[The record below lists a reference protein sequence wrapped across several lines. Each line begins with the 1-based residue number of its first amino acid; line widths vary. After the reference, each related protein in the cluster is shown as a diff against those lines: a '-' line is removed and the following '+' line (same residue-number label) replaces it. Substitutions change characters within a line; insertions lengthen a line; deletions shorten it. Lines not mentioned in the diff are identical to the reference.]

1 MNIFKKFSCIMI
13 SLICILNVSFYPNY
27 IFAQNTDDFKV
38 VAYCSDL
45 FKDPVETNIQYDK
58 VTHIIYAFLIPKED
72 GSFVPVKKPDE
83 LKKLVKKGHENNVKV
98 LIAVGGWFDESYAPL
113 DNRFE
118 KIAASDKLRSN
129 FVDNLNKF
137 VEEYNLDGVEID
149 WEYPDLGQSSLNY
162 EKLILEL
169 NSKLKEN
176 NKYLTAAL
184 NGAWSKEEG
193 PEVSKSVTPKCLESF
208 DWISIMAYD
217 MNNEQHSPFWFADTS
232 IEYWLN
238 RGVPNEKIVI
248 GIPFYAHPTNPTWKV
263 YRDFVKEDRENAY
276 KDTATIDGINYYYN
290 GINTV
295 KEKTRLAL
303 NKASGVMLFDVNEDT
318 LDDLSLV
325 KSIDDV
331 ITEASSITFEQRQN
345 KLNFVVANHELIFN
359 QNDNLGVPFID
370 DNNRTLVP
378 VRKAL
383 QSINVTV
390 SYNDLDRVVHATKG
404 NNDLRI
410 PINKDYIYLNG
421 QKIQM
426 DTNATIING
435 RTYIPLR
442 YVFESFNYKITW
454 HESSKTIISTPQS

>member
-1 MNIFKKFSCIMI
+1 MNILKRFSCMMI
-13 SLICILNVSFYPNY
+13 SLVCILNICLSPNY

-98 LIAVGGWFDESYAPL
+98 LIAVGGWFDEAYAPL

-137 VEEYNLDGVEID
+137 VDEYNLDGVELD

-193 PEVSKSVTPKCLESF
+193 PEVSKAVTPKCLESF

-238 RGVPNEKIVI
+238 RGVPKNKIVI

-263 YRDFVKEDRENAY
+263 YRDFVKEDSENAY

-325 KSIDDV
+325 KSINDV
-331 ITEASSITFEQRQN
+331 INEASSITFEQRQK
-345 KLNFVVANHELIFN
+345 KLNFVVSNHELTFDE
-359 QNDNLGVPFID
+359 NDNLGVPFID
-370 DNNRTLVP
+370 ENNRTLVP

-390 SYNDLDRVVHATKG
+390 SYNDLDRVVHATKD
-404 NNDLRI
+404 NHDLKI
-410 PINKDYIYLNG
+410 PIDKDYIYLNG

-426 DTNATIING
+426 DTNATIIDG

-454 HESSKTIISTPQS
+454 HESSKTIIATPQS

>member
-1 MNIFKKFSCIMI
+1 MNIFKRFSCAIL
-13 SLICILNVSFYPNY
+13 SLICILNLSFYPNY
-27 IFAQNTDDFKV
+27 IFSQEKNNFKV
-38 VAYCSDL
+38 VAYCSDI
-45 FKDPVETNIQYDK
+45 FKDSVETNIQYDK
-58 VTHIIYAFLIPKED
+58 LTHIIYAFLIPKED
-72 GSFVPVKKPDE
+72 GSLVPIKKPDE

-98 LIAVGGWFDESYAPL
+98 LIAVGGWFDEAYTPL

-118 KIAASDKLRSN
+118 KIAASDELRESLVN
-129 FVDNLNKF
+129 NIVKFVD
-137 VEEYNLDGVEID
+137 EYNLDGVEID

-162 EKLILEL
+162 EKLVLEL
-169 NSKLKEN
+169 SSKLKEK

-193 PEVSKSVTPKCLESF
+193 PAVSKSVTTKCLESF

-217 MNNEQHSPFWFADTS
+217 MNNKQHSPFWFADTS

-238 RGVPNEKIVI
+238 RDVPKEKIVI

-263 YRDFVKEDRENAY
+263 YRDIVKQDKENAY
-276 KDTATIDGINYYYN
+276 KDAATIDSIKYYYN

-331 ITEASSITFEQRQN
+331 INETA
-345 KLNFVVANHELIFN
+345 KLTLDEKSKKVYFVVDNHELIFN
-359 QNDNLGVPFID
+359 ENDNLGIPFID
-370 DNNRTLVP
+370 KNNRTLVP

-383 QSINVTV
+383 ESIGVDI
-390 SYNDLDRVVHATKG
+390 SYNSLDKVVYATKG
-404 NNDLRI
+404 NTDLRI
-410 PINKDYIYLNG
+410 PINKDYIHLNG

-426 DTNATIING
+426 DTKAIIKGN

-442 YVFESFNYKITW
+442 YVFESFNYKTTW
-454 HESSKTIISTPQS
+454 HNSSRTIIVTPQS

>member
-1 MNIFKKFSCIMI
+1 MNIFKKFSCVIL

-27 IFAQNTDDFKV
+27 IFAQDKDDFKV
-38 VAYCSDL
+38 VAYCSDI

-72 GSFVPVKKPDE
+72 GSLVPIKKPDE

-98 LIAVGGWFDESYAPL
+98 LIAVGGWFDEAYAPL
-113 DNRFE
+113 DTRFE
-118 KIAASDKLRSN
+118 KIAASNELREN
-129 FVDNLNKF
+129 LVNNIIKFVD
-137 VEEYNLDGVEID
+137 EYNLDGVEID

-162 EKLILEL
+162 EKLVLEL
-169 NSKLKEN
+169 NSKLKEK

-193 PEVSKSVTPKCLESF
+193 PQVSKAVTPKCLESF

-238 RGVPNEKIVI
+238 RGVPKEKIVI

-276 KDTATIDGINYYYN
+276 KDKATIDGITYYYN

-318 LDDLSLV
+318 LDELSLV
-325 KSIDDV
+325 KNIDDV
-331 ITEASSITFEQRQN
+331 INETSNLSSDERN
-345 KLNFVVANHELIFN
+345 KKIYFVVDDHELTFDE
-359 QNDNLGVPFID
+359 NDNLGVPFID
-370 DNNRTLVP
+370 ENSRTLVP

-383 QSINVTV
+383 EAIGVTL
-390 SYNDLDRVVHATKG
+390 SYNNSDRIVHATKG
-404 NNDLRI
+404 DSDLRI
-410 PINKDYIYLNG
+410 PIDKDYIYLDR

-426 DTNATIING
+426 DTKAIIKNG

-442 YVFESFNYKITW
+442 YVFESFNYKTTW
-454 HESSKTIISTPQS
+454 HESSRTIIATPQS

>member
-1 MNIFKKFSCIMI
+1 MNISKIFFCIMI
-13 SLICILNVSFYPNY
+13 SLICILNISIYPNY
-27 IFAQNTDDFKV
+27 IFAQDKDDFKV

-72 GSFVPVKKPDE
+72 GSFVPVKKSDE
-83 LKKLVKKGHENNVKV
+83 LKKLVEKGHENNVKV
-98 LIAVGGWFDESYAPL
+98 LIAVGGWFDEAYAPL

-118 KIAASDKLRSN
+118 KIAASDELRSN
-129 FVDNLNKF
+129 FIDNLDKF
-137 VEEYNLDGVEID
+137 VKEYNLDGVEID

-162 EKLILEL
+162 EKLVLEL
-169 NSKLKEN
+169 NSRLKKK

-193 PEVSKSVTPKCLESF
+193 PQVSKAVTPKCLESF

-217 MNNEQHSPFWFADTS
+217 MNNNQHSPFWFADTS

-238 RGVPNEKIVI
+238 RGVPKEKIVI
-248 GIPFYAHPTNPTWKV
+248 GIPFYAHPTDSTWKV
-263 YRDFVKEDRENAY
+263 YRDLVKEDSENAY
-276 KDTATIDGINYYYN
+276 KDTATIDSIKYYYN

-318 LDDLSLV
+318 LDELSLV
-325 KSIDDV
+325 KGINDV
-331 ITEASSITFEQRQN
+331 IKQISSLNSDERN
-345 KLNFVVANHELIFN
+345 KKIYFVLDNHELIFDET
-359 QNDNLGVPFID
+359 DNLGVPFID
-370 DNNRTLVP
+370 ENNRTLVP

-383 QSINVTV
+383 ETIDVDV
-390 SYNDLDRVVHATKG
+390 SYNSSDRIVHATKG

-410 PINKDYIYLNG
+410 PIDKDYIYLNE
-421 QKIQM
+421 QKVQM
-426 DTNATIING
+426 DTKAIIKDG

-454 HESSKTIISTPQS
+454 HESSKTIILTPQS

>member
-1 MNIFKKFSCIMI
+1 MNIFKRFSCMMI
-13 SLICILNVSFYPNY
+13 SLVCILNVCLYPNY
-27 IFAQNTDDFKV
+27 IFAQDTDDFKV

-98 LIAVGGWFDESYAPL
+98 LIAVGGWFDEAYAPL

-129 FVDNLNKF
+129 FVNNLNKF
-137 VEEYNLDGVEID
+137 VEKYNLDGVEID

-238 RGVPNEKIVI
+238 RSVPQSKIVI

-263 YRDFVKEDRENAY
+263 YRDFVKEDSENAY
-276 KDTATIDGINYYYN
+276 KDTATIDGIKYYYN

-325 KSIDDV
+325 KSINDV
-331 ITEASSITFEQRQN
+331 INEASSITFEQRQQ
-345 KLNFVVANHELIFN
+345 KLNFVVANHELIFDE
-359 QNDNLGVPFID
+359 NDNLGVPFID
-370 DNNRTLVP
+370 ANNRTLVP

-390 SYNDLDRVVHATKG
+390 SYNDLDRVVHATKD
-404 NNDLRI
+404 NHDLKI
-410 PINKDYIYLNG
+410 PIDKDYIYLNG

-426 DTNATIING
+426 DTNATIIDG

-454 HESSKTIISTPQS
+454 HESSKTIIATPQS

>member
-1 MNIFKKFSCIMI
+1 MNIFKKFSCTII
-13 SLICILNVSFYPNY
+13 SLICILNLSLHPNY
-27 IFAQNTDDFKV
+27 IFAQEKDDFKV

-98 LIAVGGWFDESYAPL
+98 LIAVGGWFDEAYGPL

-118 KIAASDKLRSN
+118 KIASSDELRSN
-129 FVDNLNKF
+129 FIDNLDKF

-162 EKLILEL
+162 EKLVLEL
-169 NSKLKEN
+169 SSKLKGK

-193 PEVSKSVTPKCLESF
+193 PEVSKAVTSKCLESF

-238 RGVPNEKIVI
+238 RGVPQRKIVI
-248 GIPFYAHPTNPTWKV
+248 GIPFYAHPTDSTWKV
-263 YRDFVKEDRENAY
+263 YRDLVKEDQENAY
-276 KDTATIDGINYYYN
+276 RDTAVIDGINYYYN

-318 LDDLSLV
+318 LDELSLV
-325 KSIDDV
+325 KNIDNV
-331 ITEASSITFEQRQN
+331 INETSN
-345 KLNFVVANHELIFN
+345 LNTDERNSKIYFVIDNHELIFDES
-359 QNDNLGVPFID
+359 DNLGIPFID
-370 DNNRTLVP
+370 ENNRTLVP

-383 QSINVTV
+383 ETINVDV
-390 SYNDLDRVVHATKG
+390 SYNSSDRIVHATKG
-404 NNDLRI
+404 NHDLKI
-410 PINKDYIYLNG
+410 PIDKDYIYLNG
-421 QKIQM
+421 QKVQM
-426 DTNATIING
+426 DTKATIKDG

-454 HESSKTIISTPQS
+454 HESSKTIIVTPQS